1 MLQLYKNIKNRR
13 LKLGMSQ
20 NELAEKTGYRDR
32 SSIAK
37 IEKGEVDLSQSKIEL
52 FANALGTTAS
62 ELMGWDEKPEP
73 EDMDLLADLAFDKE
87 LLTYIKKVTEMND
100 EEKMKVFNYIDFII
114 YTKKAGD

>member
-13 LKLGMSQ
+13 LELNMSQ
-20 NELAEKTGYRDR
+20 MDLAKKTGYKDR

-52 FANALGTTAS
+52 FAEALCTTAS
-62 ELMGWDEKPEP
+62 DLMGWEEKPESN
-73 EDMDLLADLAFDKE
+73 DMDLLADIAYDHE
-87 LLTYIKKVTEMND
+87 LLSYIKKVTEMND